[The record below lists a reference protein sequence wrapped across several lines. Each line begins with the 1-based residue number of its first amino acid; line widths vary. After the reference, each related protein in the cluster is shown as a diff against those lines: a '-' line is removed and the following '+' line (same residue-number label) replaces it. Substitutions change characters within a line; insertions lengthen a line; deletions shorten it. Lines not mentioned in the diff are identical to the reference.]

1 MQSRMLRVNPGD
13 PRRKRQIILLLSAI
27 LIPTAVLITFAIRLS
42 RQDAELAEKRV
53 ADERRDALDQL
64 RRELSAR
71 LEAIKLQE
79 LSRLSGES
87 FPATAPTGDFPV
99 LFVAAL
105 VQNRL
110 VLPWDTPPQPETPSS
125 QVTQYQ
131 KQGEEREFLGNDLSG
146 AYAAYDQA
154 HAAGRNPADQCAATL
169 SKARVLVKDERRPEA
184 AALYRSML
192 DECGSVQDADG
203 MAFGLYAAERLIS
216 LDLDVKPARQYII
229 NRVKSLR
236 WLPPVQTYLMR
247 SLLRETTDPD
257 AKRASDVL
265 NSEIHDVE
273 QILAL
278 ANDLNRLGRIDFP
291 FHASPGKSVWLAYG
305 DEPWFV
311 TMTSTASFAPP
322 VIMAISSRKVSPPG
336 ITFVAGKTETSVP
349 LGEGFV
355 DLEVEWPAGRFVPAT
370 RVPRVLYAAG
380 IGLILSVTFLAGY
393 LLLRDVSREME
404 VAEMRSHFVASVS
417 HELKTPLTAIR
428 MFAETLAMGR
438 VADEQTRSE
447 YLQTVVS
454 ESERLSRL
462 VDNVLD
468 FSRIERGKKIYRM
481 QHVFL
486 PDIVR
491 AAAKAMQYPLTQHGF
506 TLTVSIE
513 DRFPSVLS
521 ILADA
526 DALEQAVLNLLANAM
541 KYSGDARDIDLRLDH
556 SDSEAIIQV
565 IDRGIGIAHE
575 DQPRIFEKFYRVR
588 SSHSDRVAG
597 TGLGLTLATHIVK
610 AHGGSLEVASE
621 PGRGSTFSIILPLNL
636 SEAKA

>member
-1 MQSRMLRVNPGD
+1 VNPGD

-27 LIPTAVLITFAIRLS
+27 LIPTAVLITFAIRLA
-42 RQDAELAEKRV
+42 RQDAELADKRV

-87 FPATAPTGDFPV
+87 FPASAPRGDFPV

-110 VLPWDTPPQPETPSS
+110 VLPWETPPPPDASTS
-125 QVTQYQ
+125 QVAQYQ
-131 KQGEEREFLGNDLSG
+131 QEGEAREFLGNDFSG
-146 AYAAYDQA
+146 AYTAYDQA
-154 HAAGRNPADQCAATL
+154 HVSGRSPVDQCAATL
-169 SKARVLVKDERRPEA
+169 SKARVLVKADRKPEA

-192 DECGSVQDADG
+192 DECKSVQDADG
-203 MAFGLYAAERLIS
+203 MVFGLYAAERLIS
-216 LDLDVKPARQYII
+216 LDLDATPARQYII
-229 NRVKSLR
+229 NRVRSLR

-247 SLLRETTDPD
+247 SLLGDATDPD
-257 AKRASDVL
+257 SKRATDVL
-265 NSEIHDVE
+265 TSQIHDVE

-278 ANDLNRLGRIDFP
+278 ANDLSRLGRIDFP
-291 FHASPGKSVWLAYG
+291 IHVSPGKSVWLAYG

-311 TMTSTASFAPP
+311 TVTSTASFAPP
-322 VIMAISSRKVSPPG
+322 VIMAISSRKVSPPAV
-336 ITFVAGKTETSVP
+336 TFLASKTERSAP

-370 RVPRVLYAAG
+370 SVPRILYAAG
-380 IGLILSVTFLAGY
+380 IGLILAVTFLAGY

-438 VADEQTRSE
+438 VANEQTRSE

-481 QHVFL
+481 QRAFL

-513 DRFPSVLS
+513 DQVPSALS
-521 ILADA
+521 IVADA

-565 IDRGIGIAHE
+565 TDRGIGIALE

-588 SSHSDRVAG
+588 SSHSDRVPG

-610 AHGGSLEVASE
+610 AHGGSLKVASE
-621 PGRGSTFSIILPLNL
+621 PGRGSTFSICLPLNL

>member
-1 MQSRMLRVNPGD
+1 MLRVNPGD
-13 PRRKRQIILLLSAI
+13 PRRKRQIVLLLSAI
-27 LIPTAVLITFAIRLS
+27 LIPTAVLVTFAIRLAG
-42 RQDAELAEKRV
+42 QDAELAEKRV

-87 FPATAPTGDFPV
+87 FPATAPSGDFPV

-110 VLPWDTPPQPETPSS
+110 ILPWDTPRPETPSS
-125 QVTQYQ
+125 QVAQYQ
-131 KQGEEREFLGNDLSG
+131 KEGEAREFQGNDFSG

-154 HAAGRNPADQCAATL
+154 HVVGRNPADQCAATL
-169 SKARVLVKDERRPEA
+169 SEARVLIKADRKPEA
-184 AALYRSML
+184 TGLYRSML
-192 DECGSVQDADG
+192 DECGAVQDADG
-203 MAFGLYAAERLIS
+203 MTFGLYAAERLIS
-216 LDLDVKPARQYII
+216 LDLDVQPARQYII
-229 NRVKSLR
+229 NRVRSLR

-247 SLLRETTDPD
+247 SLLRDAADPD

-265 NSEIHDVE
+265 TSEIHDVE

-291 FHASPGKSVWLAYG
+291 FHAGPGKSVWLAYG

-311 TMTSTASFAPP
+311 TVTSTASFAPP
-322 VIMAISSRKVSPPG
+322 VIMAISSRKVAPPG
-336 ITFVAGKTETSVP
+336 VTFLAGKTEKSAP

-355 DLEVEWPAGRFVPAT
+355 DLEVEWPAGRFMPAT
-370 RVPRVLYAAG
+370 SVPRVLYAAG
-380 IGLILSVTFLAGY
+380 IGLILGVTFLAGY

-481 QHVFL
+481 QHASL

-506 TLTVSIE
+506 TLSVSIE
-513 DRFPSVLS
+513 DQFPSVLS

-556 SDSEAIIQV
+556 SETEAVIQV
-565 IDRGIGIAHE
+565 IDRGIGIAPE

-610 AHGGSLEVASE
+610 AHGGSLKVASE
-621 PGRGSTFSIILPLNL
+621 PGRGSTFSICLPLNV

>member
-1 MQSRMLRVNPGD
+1 MTPCSSLQSRMLRVNPGD

-71 LEAIKLQE
+71 LEAIKLRE

-110 VLPWDTPPQPETPSS
+110 VLPWDTPPWPETPSS
-125 QVTQYQ
+125 QGQYQ
-131 KQGEEREFLGNDLSG
+131 KEGEAREFLGNDLSG

-154 HAAGRNPADQCAATL
+154 HVAGRNPADQCAATL
-169 SKARVLVKDERRPEA
+169 SKARVLVKADRKPEA

-192 DECGSVQDADG
+192 VECGSVQDADG
-203 MAFGLYAAERLIS
+203 MAFGLYAAERLIT

-229 NRVKSLR
+229 NRVRSLR
-236 WLPPVQTYLMR
+236 WLPPVQTYPMR
-247 SLLRETTDPD
+247 SLLAAATDAD
-257 AKRASDVL
+257 AKRASEVL
-265 NSEIHDVE
+265 TSEIHDVE

-311 TMTSTASFAPP
+311 TVTSTASFAPP

-336 ITFVAGKTETSVP
+336 VTFLAGKTEKSAP

-355 DLEVEWPAGRFVPAT
+355 DLEVEWPAGRFVPT
-370 RVPRVLYAAG
+370 TSVPRALYAGG
-380 IGLILSVTFLAGY
+380 IGLILGVTFLAGY

-438 VADEQTRSE
+438 VADEQTR
-447 YLQTVVS
+447 
-454 ESERLSRL
+454 
-462 VDNVLD
+462 
-468 FSRIERGKKIYRM
+468 
-481 QHVFL
+481 
-486 PDIVR
+486 
-491 AAAKAMQYPLTQHGF
+491 
-506 TLTVSIE
+506 
-513 DRFPSVLS
+513 
-521 ILADA
+521 
-526 DALEQAVLNLLANAM
+526 
-541 KYSGDARDIDLRLDH
+541 
-556 SDSEAIIQV
+556 
-565 IDRGIGIAHE
+565 
-575 DQPRIFEKFYRVR
+575 
-588 SSHSDRVAG
+588 
-597 TGLGLTLATHIVK
+597 
-610 AHGGSLEVASE
+610 
-621 PGRGSTFSIILPLNL
+621 
-636 SEAKA
+636 

>member
-27 LIPTAVLITFAIRLS
+27 LIPTVVLITFAIRLS

-71 LEAIKLQE
+71 LEAIKLRE

-110 VLPWDTPPQPETPSS
+110 VLPWDTPPRPETPSS
-125 QVTQYQ
+125 QVAQYQ
-131 KQGEEREFLGNDLSG
+131 KQGEEREFLGDDFSG

-169 SKARVLVKDERRPEA
+169 SKARVLVKADIKPEA
-184 AALYRSML
+184 AALYLSML

-203 MAFGLYAAERLIS
+203 MSFGLYAAERLIS
-216 LDLDVKPARQYII
+216 LDLNVKPARQYII
-229 NRVKSLR
+229 NRVRSLR

-247 SLLRETTDPD
+247 SLLQDATDPD

-291 FHASPGKSVWLAYG
+291 FHASPGKTVWLAYG
-305 DEPWFV
+305 DEPWLLTV
-311 TMTSTASFAPP
+311 MSRASFTPP
-322 VIMAISSRKVSPPG
+322 VVLAVSSRKITPPNA
-336 ITFVAGKTETSVP
+336 TVTSTKSDSSMPV
-349 LGEGFV
+349 GEGFV
-355 DLEVEWPAGRFVPAT
+355 DLEVEWPAGRFAPAPAI
-370 RVPRVLYAAG
+370 PRFLYPAG
-380 IGLILSVTFLAGY
+380 IGLILVITMLAAY
-393 LLLRDVSREME
+393 LLLRDVSREIE
-404 VAEMRSHFVASVS
+404 VAEMRAHFVASVS

-438 VADEQTRSE
+438 AGDERTRAE
-447 YLQTVVS
+447 YLHTVVN

-468 FSRIERGKKIYRM
+468 FSRIEQGKKIYRM
-481 QHVFL
+481 QCVSL
-486 PDIVR
+486 PEVVR
-491 AAAKAMQYPLTQHGF
+491 AAASAMQYPLTQEGF
-506 TLTVSIE
+506 ILNVSIDE
-513 DRFPSVLS
+513 NLPAVM
-521 ILADA
+521 ADP
-526 DALEQAVLNLLANAM
+526 DALQQAILNLLANAM
-541 KYSGDARDIDLRLDH
+541 KYSGDAREIDLCLTQLEK
-556 SDSEAIIQV
+556 EAVIQV
-565 IDRGIGIAHE
+565 VDRGIGI
-575 DQPRIFEKFYRVR
+575 
-588 SSHSDRVAG
+588 
-597 TGLGLTLATHIVK
+597 
-610 AHGGSLEVASE
+610 
-621 PGRGSTFSIILPLNL
+621 
-636 SEAKA
+636 

>member
-1 MQSRMLRVNPGD
+1 MTTCSAMRSRMLRVNAGE

-71 LEAIKLQE
+71 LEAIKLRE

-87 FPATAPTGDFPV
+87 FPATAPRGDFPV

-110 VLPWDTPPQPETPSS
+110 VLPWDTPPRPETPSS
-125 QVTQYQ
+125 QVAQYQ
-131 KQGEEREFLGNDLSG
+131 KQGEEREFLGDDFSG

-154 HAAGRNPADQCAATL
+154 HVAGRNPADQCAATL
-169 SKARVLVKDERRPEA
+169 SKARVLVKADIKPEA

-203 MAFGLYAAERLIS
+203 MTFGLYAAERLIS
-216 LDLDVKPARQYII
+216 LDLDVKPARQYLI
-229 NRVKSLR
+229 NRVRSLR

-247 SLLRETTDPD
+247 SLLQDATDPD
-257 AKRASDVL
+257 AKRASDAL

-311 TMTSTASFAPP
+311 TMTSTASFALP

-336 ITFVAGKTETSVP
+336 VTFLAGKTEKSAP

-370 RVPRVLYAAG
+370 SVPRALYAGG
-380 IGLILSVTFLAGY
+380 IGLILGVTFLAGY

-428 MFAETLAMGR
+428 MFAETLALGR
-438 VADEQTRSE
+438 TRDEKARSE
-447 YLQTVVS
+447 YLETIVD
-454 ESERLSRL
+454 ESERLARL

-468 FSRIERGKKIYRM
+468 FSKIEQGKKIYRM
-481 QHVFL
+481 RPTALAEV
-486 PDIVR
+486 VR
-491 AAAKAMQYPLTQHGF
+491 SAARAMRYPLSQQGF
-506 TLTVSIE
+506 DLNVSVDE
-513 DRFPSVLS
+513 RLPRLS
-521 ILADA
+521 ADP
-526 DALEQAVLNLLANAM
+526 DALEQAILNLLSNAM
-541 KYSGDARDIDLRLDH
+541 KYSKTSKQI
-556 SDSEAIIQV
+556 
-565 IDRGIGIAHE
+565 
-575 DQPRIFEKFYRVR
+575 
-588 SSHSDRVAG
+588 
-597 TGLGLTLATHIVK
+597 
-610 AHGGSLEVASE
+610 
-621 PGRGSTFSIILPLNL
+621 
-636 SEAKA
+636 